1 MIKSMEFKPKGI
13 VKMLDK
19 QNTAPYCQNEKVD
32 ELLRTFPKQTT
43 HEMAVHMFM
52 LGYIE
57 GKRAERARRKKIRA
71 KS

>member
-19 QNTAPYCQNEKVD
+19 QDATPYYENEEVD
-32 ELLRTFPKQTT
+32 ELLRAFPKQTT
-43 HEMAVHMFM
+43 HVMAVYMFM

-57 GKRAERARRKKIRA
+57 GKRAERARRKIVR
-71 KS
+71 